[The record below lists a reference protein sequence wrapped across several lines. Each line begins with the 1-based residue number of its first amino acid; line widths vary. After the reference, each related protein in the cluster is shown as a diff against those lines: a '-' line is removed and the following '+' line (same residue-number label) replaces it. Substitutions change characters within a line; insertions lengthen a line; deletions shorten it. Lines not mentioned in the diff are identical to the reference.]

1 MFLGFSNLHSQ
12 SVADESAYCLQCVWF
27 LNQPFIYSLQVMD
40 RIEKSL
46 GLLEEKERQTVYQ
59 ATSWVPGVKRRPP
72 LSKRAVKLMESWYQA
87 NLHHPYP
94 SATVCEALA
103 LSGAITVEQVKKWF
117 GNKRSRKCNTRPRS
131 EIAKR
136 KYRCRQGLQD
146 CDLLRAIDFSL

>member
-1 MFLGFSNLHSQ
+1 MTNALMFLF
-12 SVADESAYCLQCVWF
+12 CF
-27 LNQPFIYSLQVMD
+27 LQVMD

-46 GLLEEKERQTVYQ
+46 GLLEEKERQTVYK
-59 ATSWVPGVKRRPP
+59 SSNSVPGVKKRPP
-72 LSKRAVKLMESWYQA
+72 LSKRAVKLMESWYLA

-103 LSGAITVEQVKKWF
+103 LSGGINIEQVKKWF

-136 KYRCRQGLQD
+136 KFRCRHGFQD
-146 CDLLRAIDFSL
+146 NTLLRAIDY